1 MEKYPVY
8 CAWCLK
14 KKGVKT
20 IVSWSTVEHSS
31 SICDECSA
39 AMKREMALLHMTGF
53 TGSLNQRRV

>member
-8 CAWCLK
+8 CAWCEK
-14 KKGVKT
+14 KRGIKT

-39 AMKREMALLHMTGF
+39 IMKREMALLHITGF
-53 TGSLNQRRV
+53 TGSLNQRRA